1 MNGVKVER
9 NVSIQE
15 AAKEMGK
22 SLQCIR
28 IGLQRNLFDFGFAQI
43 IPGSKKYTYYI
54 NPIKFFAYIGKELPI
69 KYREPE
75 EQTAKYTVITDPTV
89 ARNISWRCR
98 V

>member
-1 MNGVKVER
+1 MNRVIKVER
-9 NVSIQE
+9 TVSIQE

-54 NPIKFFAYIGKELPI
+54 NPIKFFEIPM

-75 EQTAKYTVITDPTV
+75 EQTATAKYTVITDPTV
-89 ARNISWRCR
+89 ARNIGWR
-98 V
+98 